1 MHVHVYIIME
11 NEFTKYDN
19 YFHESID
26 NGLDTLPDGIIS
38 LENNNNIVD
47 QIVDASLNAL
57 INRNKVNETINLI
70 YTKYEN
76 NDYMLSK
83 THNYIC
89 NLLPNILNNIEKT
102 HIERVNR
109 MEELSNEQD
118 EFIQSF
124 LTNNQY
130 FYIGTTEKFFFYD
143 GLHYHLINE
152 DDIIYN
158 VLSTIT
164 RDTHLMS
171 WKQRTKI
178 NIMKRIRENSL
189 LKSIPES
196 DTIQHVIDALYPTL
210 FSTRTEAKYFL
221 TIMGDNILRKQ
232 NQLIHFISPKSKH
245 FLQELNTVCQ
255 MLIGYGFSHT
265 FKHKYH
271 EHEYADCRIL
281 KINECVKNESVWTP
295 IVSQYALDMICVACH
310 YSIRYASADDYV
322 YYSSNDDL
330 LIHGVFY
337 MKNTSPVELVQTFIR
352 EFLDINR
359 NVDLVGVL
367 NIDGQV
373 YRSTQVT
380 WKNMQYL
387 WKQYLDSKNL
397 PTILFMQNLKTI
409 LVENL
414 GAYYKEDQDTFVG
427 VSSRFLP
434 AIQKFLQFWGE
445 TMAVDETE
453 SDLEIEELLV
463 LFRKWNEAAPAMNDK
478 QIIDLIIHFFPN
490 VEIERDKYISKWRCV
505 LWDKQL
511 DIQIALAHL
520 KETIREKYPQNAV
533 GRSGTP
539 QSNVNVSIYDA
550 YLFYCKYFSN
560 DDAVNKLKVS
570 KSYFEKYVFENLEEY
585 VIDSKFL
592 SSIWYML

>member
-1 MHVHVYIIME
+1 ME
-11 NEFTKYDN
+11 NEFSNDDGELYMNICDN
-19 YFHESID
+19 ITADVVQINTVAETEPF
-26 NGLDTLPDGIIS
+26 PDSVI
-38 LENNNNIVD
+38 NT
-47 QIVDASLNAL
+47 L
-57 INRNKVNETINLI
+57 INRKKVTETIDLI
-70 YTKYEN
+70 YTKYQN
-76 NDYMLSK
+76 NEYMLSK
-83 THNYIC
+83 TYNYIC

-124 LTNNQY
+124 LTKTQY
-130 FYIGTTEKFFFYD
+130 FYVSATEKFFFYD
-143 GLHYHLINE
+143 GIHYHLINE

-196 DTIQHVIDALYPTL
+196 ETIQLIIDALYPTL

-221 TIMGDNILRKQ
+221 TIMGDNILRKH
-232 NQLIHFISPKSKH
+232 NNLIHFLSSKSKH
-245 FLQELNTVCQ
+245 FLQELNNICQ

-281 KINECVKNESVWTP
+281 KINECVKNESVWMP
-295 IVSQYALDMICVACH
+295 IINQYALDMICVACH

-337 MKNTSPVELVQTFIR
+337 MKNTSPTELVQTFVR
-352 EFLDINR
+352 EYLDINR
-359 NVDLVGVL
+359 NMELVGVL
-367 NIDGQV
+367 NLDGQV
-373 YRSTQVT
+373 YRSTQIT

-387 WKQYLDSKNL
+387 WKQYLESKNL
-397 PTILFMQNLKTI
+397 PTILFMQNLKTL

-414 GAYYKEDQDTFVG
+414 DMYYKEDQDTFVG
-427 VSSRFLP
+427 ISSRFLP
-434 AIQKFLQFWGE
+434 AIQKFLQFWNE
-445 TMAVDETE
+445 TMVPDETE
-453 SDLEIEELLV
+453 SDLEIEEVLV
-463 LFRKWNEAAPAMNDK
+463 LFRKWNDAAPAMNDK

-539 QSNVNVSIYDA
+539 QPNVNVSIYDA

-570 KSYFEKYVFENLEEY
+570 KSYFEKYVFENLEDY

-592 SSIWYML
+592 SAAWYML